1 MESTEVIF
9 LSERRAKLK
18 TIVLV
23 IIIKPYMVFVFSDFD
38 VKRKPNKTMK
48 GLSDRATIND
58 VEHQFS
64 KVRGFPCS
72 NMIGYERR

>member
-1 MESTEVIF
+1 MEIF
-9 LSERRAKLK
+9 CVKDLLFSKTREELERFFVKLK

-48 GLSDRATIND
+48 GWSD
-58 VEHQFS
+58 
-64 KVRGFPCS
+64 
-72 NMIGYERR
+72 